1 MVRKKGGRKKV
12 QRPRRM
18 EINLFNSYKRRSEK

>member
-1 MVRKKGGRKKV
+1 MIRKKGGRKKV

-18 EINLFNSYKRRSEK
+18 EINFVNFYKRRSKK